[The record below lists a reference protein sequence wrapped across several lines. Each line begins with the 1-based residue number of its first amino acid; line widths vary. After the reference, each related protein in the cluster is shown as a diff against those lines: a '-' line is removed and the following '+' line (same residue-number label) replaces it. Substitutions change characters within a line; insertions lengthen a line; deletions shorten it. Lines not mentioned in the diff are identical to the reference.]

1 MVTVGGK
8 GDAPEAPNP
17 KKIAK
22 AQGAEN
28 RKTALTTA
36 MLGNPNVTNPYGSQA
51 VSYTLDPATGNY
63 VPNVNQAL
71 NPVQQGLLD
80 QQNQIKG
87 SMGDI
92 GLNVAQNA
100 QGTYA
105 QPLSFS
111 GAPAMP
117 GDAQATRDKV
127 MAAMMGRVDEDTT
140 KTRDQVQ
147 SELTAAGIPAG
158 SKAYA
163 DRMALVDRGY
173 NDARSQAM
181 LASGQEATRDFGM
194 DMQGRQQGI
203 SEILAQRNQPLNEMS
218 SILNGTQVAPP
229 QFGTTQGA
237 NVAPVDYQG
246 LAQGQYQGQLDAYNS
261 KVGQQNALLG
271 TAATVGT
278 AAVFL

>member
-1 MVTVGGK
+1 MGGGK
-8 GDAPEAPNP
+8 GGAPNAPNP
-17 KKIAK
+17 KKVAK
-22 AQGAEN
+22 AQGEEN

-36 MLGNPNVTNPYGSQA
+36 MLGNPNVTNSYGSQS
-51 VSYTLDPATGNY
+51 VSYTLDPTTGNY
-63 VPNVNQAL
+63 VPNLSQTL

-80 QQNQIKG
+80 KSNAIQGQ
-87 SMGDI
+87 MGDI
-92 GLNVAQNA
+92 GMNVAQNA
-100 QGTYA
+100 QGTYG
-105 QPLSFS
+105 QPLSFD

-127 MAAMMGRVDEDTT
+127 MAAMMGRVDDDTA
-140 KTRDQVQ
+140 KSRDQVQ

-203 SEILAQRNQPLNEMS
+203 SEILAQRNQPLNELNAIS
-218 SILNGTQVAPP
+218 SGTQVAQP
-229 QFGTTQGA
+229 QFGDTKGA
-237 NVAPVDYQG
+237 NVAPVDIAG
-246 LAQGQYQGQLDAYNS
+246 LSGQQYAGEMNAYNAQ
-261 KVGQQNALLG
+261 VGQQNSILSG
-271 TAATVGT
+271 GATV
-278 AAVFL
+278 AAAYFM